1 MSALRFPRASVLL
14 LAVFLAAPAL
24 LSAQDAPAIRYY
36 ISNELGM
43 ALEEIG
49 WYRREEFPYI
59 LVVREEAN
67 RETRTLVYEGQEL
80 RRWEYEADEQRIY
93 RGSELEQRLR
103 YDSQNRL
110 IEDQLYSGGLSSG
123 RTVYYYNRDVL
134 ERTETFDP
142 DGLLLYRDFY
152 QLSPDGQLR
161 RVTRDDRQ
169 QQQAQRLSLGD
180 GARGAGEE
188 RYGDSREQRIN
199 RYDRLGRLVEREH
212 WYEGRLM
219 EREDFAYRGEE
230 DILESSRLEEFSLEC
245 TTRRSYDD
253 EGRVVR
259 IEATGGDGRI
269 ELTVHVR
276 DGQGRI
282 VETTRR
288 GPRGIE
294 SWLFEY
300 DAGKE
305 PVREEYRV
313 RGSLERITLY
323 SAEGEERLR
332 VEELYRDGRL
342 FMRVHYRSGQKVKEE
357 VLRNGEVVRV
367 REY

>member
-1 MSALRFPRASVLL
+1 MSALRFPRAPVLL
-14 LAVFLAAPAL
+14 LAVILSAPAL
-24 LSAQDAPAIRYY
+24 LCAQDTPAIRYY

-59 LVVREEAN
+59 LVVRKEAS
-67 RETRTLVYEGQEL
+67 RETRTLLYEGQEL

-110 IEDQLYSGGLSSG
+110 MEDQSYIGGLLSR
-123 RTVYYYNRDVL
+123 RTVYFYNRDVL

-152 QLSPDGQLR
+152 KLSPDGQLR
-161 RVTRDDRQ
+161 RVTRDDPQ
-169 QQQAQRLSLGD
+169 QQQAQRLALGD

-199 RYDRLGRLVEREH
+199 RYDRQGRLVEREH
-212 WYEGRLM
+212 WYGGQLM
-219 EREDFAYRGEE
+219 EREHFEYRGGE
-230 DILESSRLEEFSLEC
+230 DILESSRLEEFSLER

-259 IEATGGDGRI
+259 IEVTDGDGRI
-269 ELTVHVR
+269 ERTVHVR

-294 SWLFEY
+294 NWLFEY
-300 DAGKE
+300 GPGED

-323 SAEGEERLR
+323 SAEGEERFR
-332 VEELYRDGRL
+332 VEELYREGRL

>member
-1 MSALRFPRASVLL
+1 
-14 LAVFLAAPAL
+14 
-24 LSAQDAPAIRYY
+24 
-36 ISNELGM
+36 M

-59 LVVREEAN
+59 LAVRTEES
-67 RETRTLVYEGQEL
+67 RETRTLLYEGQEL
-80 RRWEYEADEQRIY
+80 RRWEHEADEQRIY

-110 IEDQLYSGGLSSG
+110 IEDRLYSGGLLSS
-123 RTVYYYNRDVL
+123 RTAYYYSRDVL
-134 ERTETFDP
+134 ERTETFGP

-152 QLSPDGQLR
+152 KLSPDGQLR
-161 RVTRDDRQ
+161 RVTREDPQ
-169 QQQAQRLSLGD
+169 QQQAQRLALGE

-199 RYDRLGRLVEREH
+199 RYDRQGRLVEREH
-212 WYEGRLM
+212 WYGGQLM
-219 EREDFAYRGEE
+219 ERERFAYRGEE
-230 DILESSRLEEFSLEC
+230 DILERSRLEEFSPER
-245 TTRRSYDD
+245 TTRRSYDA
-253 EGRVVR
+253 EGRVVL
-259 IEATGGDGRI
+259 IEATDRDGRI
-269 ELTVHVR
+269 ERTVHVR

-288 GPRGIE
+288 GPGGIE
-294 SWLFEY
+294 NWLFEY

-313 RGSLERITLY
+313 RGSLERVTLY

-357 VLRNGEVVRV
+357 VLKNGEVVRV
-367 REY
+367 REYR